1 MNEHIEHMQMTIKHL
16 RKEIKRLRDKYEPGQ
31 HIEEPFVPT
40 LDSRDFPKPDD
51 L

>member
-31 HIEEPFVPT
+31 HKEKPYVPT
-40 LDSRDFPKPDD
+40 LDSRDFPKLDD
-51 L
+51 S